1 MKSDLGTPDISLAM
15 PSMPP
20 AIIRQFLGQSA
31 ELIDRLDTDLASLR
45 RWPQDTLAADR
56 IAGALAALRTGAG
69 FLDLSEFEN
78 AAARATETLRE
89 LRQSSGLHDA
99 DAVAALGRAIE
110 TLKASKS
117 DIERTVGGEA
127 ISVPKQPAA
136 DVEPTNTKRSATGHG
151 PLVERRPL
159 RLDDAK
165 SALVEYMV
173 EDLRDAIALAE
184 QAIRRAES
192 RAGRASGASELVRI
206 GSEMSRTATFF
217 ELPGLHALADGLA
230 STGAAIP
237 AMSDAG
243 LGQTFPRLHG
253 IIELLRELAD
263 GLAYST
269 IIVRPVD
276 GLCDALR
283 AIADGRELESSD
295 VLPAGC
301 PAIMA
306 LEADGVVAR
315 VDQAPQ
321 EDSETVMASITE
333 PTMGE
338 DHIDAVTETNAASVV
353 TVPVPAAVIP
363 TTPIPCV
370 PQDDVP
376 LVDASASA
384 SAERIEHEIAA
395 ACLASEAA
403 PNRKDHVVSELGN
416 LIAQANRLAAL
427 PQDVSAMVEPPR
439 LITRVSHIAS
449 DVARATSDLKAAV
462 LDARA
467 LPIGTLLRA
476 CADAAESHATNGG
489 VTINVELHGESI
501 EIDSGVIERLRE
513 PMVRL
518 LAMFGAAVAPRAES
532 PNLTCGAS
540 IDESADV
547 VEIRVGCSTR
557 AGVMDVK
564 CADVESLRQ
573 TVEAIHG
580 VFVCNA
586 DASGH
591 VELTIRVP
599 TNLAFLYCTVIR
611 IGTTLAA
618 IPMSGIDEIVKP
630 EPDQIVGTG
639 GSRVVL
645 IRDGAA
651 ALLDGYELFGE
662 TNEPRG
668 TTPYAVVVSH
678 GGRRVAIAC
687 QRALGAQEVVVR
699 PIAPVPRRLGPV
711 SGVGAASDGAATLII
726 DVPGLVRMVEG
737 RSASAGGSG
746 ELGIAA

>member
-1 MKSDLGTPDISLAM
+1 
-15 PSMPP
+15 MPP

-117 DIERTVGGEA
+117 DIERTMGGEA
-127 ISVPKQPAA
+127 IAVPKQPAA
-136 DVEPTNTKRSATGHG
+136 DIEQTNTKRQASGYA
-151 PLVERRPL
+151 PIVERRPL

-217 ELPGLHALADGLA
+217 ELPGLHAMADGLA

-276 GLCDALR
+276 GLCDALQS
-283 AIADGRELESSD
+283 IAEGRELESSNA
-295 VLPAGC
+295 LPVGC
-301 PAIMA
+301 AALMA

-315 VDQAPQ
+315 ADQTQQDNA
-321 EDSETVMASITE
+321 ETVMTPITE

-338 DHIDAVTETNAASVV
+338 DHIEAVTETNAASVV
-353 TVPVPAAVIP
+353 TVPTAVAIP

-370 PQDDVP
+370 PQDELP

-384 SAERIEHEIAA
+384 SADRVEHEIAA

-439 LITRVSHIAS
+439 LITRVSNIAS
-449 DVARATSDLKAAV
+449 DVARVTSDLKAAV

-467 LPIGTLLRA
+467 LPIGMLLRA
-476 CADAAESHATNGG
+476 CADAAESNATHAGA
-489 VTINVELHGESI
+489 TINAELHGESV

-513 PMVRL
+513 PLVRL
-518 LAMFGAAVAPRAES
+518 LSTFGAAVAPSAES

-547 VEIRVGCSTR
+547 VEIRVRCAMR
-557 AGVMDVK
+557 AGAMDAK
-564 CADVESLRQ
+564 CAEVDSLRQ

-580 VFVCNA
+580 VFVCNV

-591 VELTIRVP
+591 VELTLRVP

-639 GSRVVL
+639 GLRVVL

-662 TNEPRG
+662 TDEPRG
-668 TTPYAVVVSH
+668 ATPYAVVVSH

-699 PIAPVPRRLGPV
+699 PMAPMPHRLGPV

>member
-1 MKSDLGTPDISLAM
+1 
-15 PSMPP
+15 MPP
-20 AIIRQFLGQSA
+20 AIIRQFLGQST
-31 ELIDRLDTDLASLR
+31 ELIDRLDTDLATLR

-78 AAARATETLRE
+78 AAARATEALRE

-99 DAVAALGRAIE
+99 DAVASLTRAIE

-117 DIERTVGGEA
+117 EIERTVGGEPVA
-127 ISVPKQPAA
+127 AREQPAA
-136 DVEPTNTKRSATGHG
+136 HVEHASTKRPASGHG
-151 PLVERRPL
+151 PVVERRPL

-206 GSEMSRTATFF
+206 GSEMSRTAMFF
-217 ELPGLHALADGLA
+217 ELPGLRALADGLA
-230 STGAAIP
+230 CAGAAIP

-253 IIELLRELAD
+253 TIELLRELAD

-283 AIADGRELESSD
+283 AIADGRELESSS
-295 VLPAGC
+295 VLPVGC
-301 PAIMA
+301 AALMA

-315 VDQAPQ
+315 ADQTQEAAAEAPA
-321 EDSETVMASITE
+321 ASMTE
-333 PTMGE
+333 PAGAE
-338 DHIDAVTETNAASVV
+338 DQVDVADAPSAAP
-353 TVPVPAAVIP
+353 TIAAPAITTCIP
-363 TTPIPCV
+363 TTPIACAPAS
-370 PQDDVP
+370 DES

-384 SAERIEHEIAA
+384 SAERVEHEIAA
-395 ACLASEAA
+395 ACLASEGV
-403 PNRKDHVVSELGN
+403 PNRNDHVVSELGN

-427 PQDVSAMVEPPR
+427 PQDASAIVEPPR

-467 LPIGTLLRA
+467 LPLGGLLRA
-476 CADAAESHATNGG
+476 CADAAESGARSAGSP
-489 VTINVELHGESI
+489 INVELQGEST
-501 EIDSGVIERLRE
+501 EIDAGVIERLRE
-513 PMVRL
+513 PLVRL
-518 LAMFGAAVAPRAES
+518 LGKFGAAASTTES
-532 PNLTCGAS
+532 QPITCAAGIDAS
-540 IDESADV
+540 TDV
-547 VEIRVGCSTR
+547 VEIRVHCPMRTGS
-557 AGVMDVK
+557 MDVK
-564 CADVESLRQ
+564 CDEIGSLRQ
-573 TVEAIHG
+573 AVEAIRG
-580 VFVCNA
+580 VLACNV
-586 DASGH
+586 DASGL
-591 VELTIRVP
+591 VELTLRVP
-599 TNLAFLYCTVIR
+599 TNLAFLHCTVIR
-611 IGTTLAA
+611 FGTTLAA
-618 IPMSGIDEIVKP
+618 IPMSGIDQIVKP
-630 EPDQIVGTG
+630 EADQIVGTG

-651 ALLDGYELFGE
+651 ALVDGYELFGE
-662 TNEPRG
+662 ADEPRG
-668 TTPYAVVVSH
+668 ATPYAVVVSH

-699 PIAPVPRRLGPV
+699 PMDPMPRRLGPV
-711 SGVGAASDGAATLII
+711 SGVGAVGDGAAALII
-726 DVPGLVRMVEG
+726 DVPGLVRMVDG
-737 RSASAGGSG
+737 RSENAGKSG